1 MPGNWWR
8 TYIYVIKYQK
18 NIARKETVKKYL
30 RHSAR
35 EEARNSRRKY
45 RGKLIFKRLDSV
57 DIDRNDL
64 IGGTSHQ
71 SAGLS
76 CLLVAKHECLHIA
89 ESESFVLL
97 STLVRYVTT
106 LFVLYLDERDYCS
119 CPL

>member
-1 MPGNWWR
+1 MR
-8 TYIYVIKYQK
+8 
-18 NIARKETVKKYL
+18 L
-30 RHSAR
+30 SAR

-45 RGKLIFKRLDSV
+45 RGKLIFKRLDGV
-57 DIDRNDL
+57 DIVRNDL

-76 CLLVAKHECLHIA
+76 RLLVAKHLHIA

-97 STLVRYVTT
+97 PTLVRYVTT